1 MAYVAGA
8 LAGLIFGGAV
18 GYLKNLFVWQKY
30 LRESE
35 AENAAAESLS
45 GLYTR
50 AFISYTVNIL
60 TLAAAFFM
68 RDLFPFSG
76 IAFLVGTAIALA
88 VMNKVLAIR
97 QKNRGNDNKGK
108 EACRS

>member
-1 MAYVAGA
+1 MTYIAGA
-8 LAGLIFGGAV
+8 LAGLILGGAV

-35 AENAAAESLS
+35 NANIAADSLS
-45 GLYTR
+45 GLYAR

-60 TLAAAFFM
+60 TLVAAFFV
-68 RDLFPFSG
+68 RDLFPFDG
-76 IAFLVGTAIALA
+76 IAFLIGTAIALA

-97 QKNRGNDNKGK
+97 QKKHGNDSKGK